1 MECKFEL
8 ARELQTARKL
18 KPCLFSENTRSPPP
32 RPSPPGRGR
41 CAGTLPKESLDG
53 DRFQHG
59 PMGLPLP
66 GERAGVRASVSLTAF
81 TALACERIRVREQLK
96 LELHARNRRRDATAP
111 RADFDAHR

>member
-41 CAGTLPKESLDG
+41 CAGRLPKESLDG

-66 GERAGVRASVSLTAF
+66 GERAGVRASVSLTELF
-81 TALACERIRVREQLK
+81 RLQLVRSMSLSPSNRLK
-96 LELHARNRRRDATAP
+96 PELHAARTRGRDAGAP
-111 RADFDAHR
+111 